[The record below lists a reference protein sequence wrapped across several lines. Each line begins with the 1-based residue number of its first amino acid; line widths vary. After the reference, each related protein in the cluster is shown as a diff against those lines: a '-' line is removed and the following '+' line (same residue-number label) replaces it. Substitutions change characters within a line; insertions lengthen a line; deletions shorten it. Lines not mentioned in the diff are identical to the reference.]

1 MEGIPHLAV
10 KTSTKEVTNAEKFV
24 ILAEKRVQ
32 KALDAIESI
41 GKLSNRSNYSY
52 NDDQVKKIKAAL
64 TGQVNSVMARFA
76 PSAPASSGF
85 SLK

>member
-1 MEGIPHLAV
+1 M
-10 KTSTKEVTNAEKFV
+10 

-52 NDDQVKKIKAAL
+52 TDDQVKKIKAAL
-64 TGQVNSVMARFA
+64 SGQVNSVMSRFT
-76 PSAPASSGF
+76 PSAPTSSGF

>member
-1 MEGIPHLAV
+1 M
-10 KTSTKEVTNAEKFV
+10 KTTPKEATNAEKFV

-52 NDDQVKKIKAAL
+52 TDDQVKKIKAAL
-64 TGQVNSVMARFA
+64 IGQVNSVMARFS
-76 PSAPASSGF
+76 PSTPASSGF

>member
-1 MEGIPHLAV
+1 M
-10 KTSTKEVTNAEKFV
+10 KESPKESTNAEKFV

-32 KALDAIESI
+32 KALDTIESI

-52 NDDQVKKIKAAL
+52 TDDQVKKIKAAL
-64 TGQVNSVMARFA
+64 IGQVNSVMARFA
-76 PSAPASSGF
+76 PSAPASTGF